1 MNATHTAWLF
11 PGQGSQ
17 YVGMGWELLRHFAPA
32 AEILEQASHI
42 SGRDLKKLCLRGP
55 DQELTRT
62 DNLQPAITAINL
74 GCARLLED
82 AGYRPDCVAGH
93 SLGEFSA
100 LCAAGVLTTQDTLQ
114 LVTERGRL
122 MHEASQSVASGMLA
136 VKGLAAAQVEAI
148 ATRLQDRYLIAVAN
162 YNAPQQTVLSGERE
176 AIQKAQAAVLEQ
188 GGKPVPL
195 NVSGPWHSPLMR
207 EAAERFAVVLDR
219 ATFHPPRLPVFLN
232 VTGSP
237 GRDAGAIKI
246 ALEQQI
252 QNPVRWSQLIEGM
265 LDVGAGTFIEVGPGK
280 VLRGLLQLI
289 RPAENAYR
297 MVGVESPRDLG
308 FLKDHRKR

>member
-1 MNATHTAWLF
+1 MNETRTAWLF

-17 YVGMGWELLRHFAPA
+17 YVGMGWELLRGFPPA
-32 AEILEQASHI
+32 TEIVDLASEI

-55 DQELTRT
+55 DPELTRT

-100 LCAAGVLTTQDTLQ
+100 LYAAGVLTIRDALN

-122 MHEASQSVASGMLA
+122 MHEASQMAAGGMLA

-148 ATRLQDRYLIAVAN
+148 AAQLRDRYRIAVAN
-162 YNAPQQTVLSGERE
+162 YNAPQQTVLSGEQE
-176 AIQKAQAAVLEQ
+176 AMQLAQAWVLEQ
-188 GGKPVPL
+188 SGKPVPL
-195 NVSGPWHSPLMR
+195 NVSGAWHSPLMR
-207 EAAERFAVVLDR
+207 EAAERFVAALDR
-219 ATFHPPRLPVFLN
+219 VTFHPPRLPVFLN

-237 GRDAGAIKI
+237 GQDVGAIKS
-246 ALEQQI
+246 ALQQQI
-252 QNPVRWSQLIEGM
+252 LSPVRWSQSMAGM
-265 LDVGAGTFIEVGPGK
+265 LDAGVGTFVEVGPGK

-289 RPAENAYR
+289 APADRACR
-297 MVGVESPRDLG
+297 VVGVEGRQSLR
-308 FLKDHRKR
+308 FLKESCGG